1 MEEKLKERLIG
12 AAVVVALGVVF
23 IPVLLDGPPS
33 QASRTRPL
41 ALPGQDSGGMK
52 QVTIDLGTPGQSAPQ
67 PDPISPTDSAPPMET
82 EQSKPVIS
90 ASTPPAPKP
99 DTQPVTQSASA
110 QPVAATTQWAVQVAA
125 LSDRDNA
132 DKLAAQLKSQGFAA
146 FVGKFKDGSRTLY
159 RVRVGPVK
167 TRDEADILA
176 GQLRDGGQKVKV
188 VPNT

>member
-33 QASRTRPL
+33 QSSQTRPL
-41 ALPGQDSGGMK
+41 ALPGQDGTGLK
-52 QVTIDLGTPGQSAPQ
+52 QVTIDLGSPRQSAPQ
-67 PDPISPTDSAPPMET
+67 PDPISPAEAAPPMET
-82 EQSKPVIS
+82 APGTTV
-90 ASTPPAPKP
+90 ASTP
-99 DTQPVTQSASA
+99 S
-110 QPVAATTQWAVQVAA
+110 VAAPRPDSQVQNQAAAAGQVVEPDQWAVQVAA
-125 LSDRDNA
+125 LSERDNA
-132 DKLAAQLKSQGFAA
+132 DKLAAQLKSQGFPA

-167 TRDEADILA
+167 TRDEAESLA
-176 GQLRDGGQKVKV
+176 VQLRDGGQKVKV